1 MLVIKRYDEVDKR
14 QFSFLCR
21 NKVLVLFSFVA
32 QICMSSKSVYTM
44 SFQVG
49 IDFSLLK
56 RKLLWYSN
64 DEELDFAQLDEM
76 KDWVCVYSG

>member
-1 MLVIKRYDEVDKR
+1 
-14 QFSFLCR
+14 
-21 NKVLVLFSFVA
+21 
-32 QICMSSKSVYTM
+32 M